1 VTGLFR
7 AVSKARN
14 HKGFTLL
21 ELLVVAA
28 IIAIIA
34 AIAIP
39 QLLNAKRSAWESR
52 AKATLRSY
60 GETELAYQNTNNDR
74 HWGTWV
80 ALVDTEYLAEGY
92 SRGNIMENYSLWE
105 SVVNQTDTSGGMG
118 GGIGD
123 STFTIVAFPRKT
135 TPPGYL
141 STFLIREDQT
151 LRVYRPETPG
161 VNAWGENG
169 DEGGLTWEP
178 IR

>member
-1 VTGLFR
+1 MFR

-74 HWGTWV
+74 HWGSWD
-80 ALVDTEYLAEGY
+80 ALVLTEYLAEGY
-92 SRGNIMENYSLWE
+92 NRSNIMENYSMWE
-105 SVVNQTDTSGGMG
+105 NVRNYSITGGSLG

-135 TPPGYL
+135 TP
-141 STFLIREDQT
+141 
-151 LRVYRPETPG
+151 
-161 VNAWGENG
+161 
-169 DEGGLTWEP
+169 
-178 IR
+178 